1 MKIDKHIKWNRIDPI
16 HDRLK
21 AMKVIII
28 GGTGGIGRALGQY
41 MASCGADITVVGQTF
56 RDGDISGIQFI
67 KADLSLMSE
76 AKRVSEL
83 LDAESANLIIFTNGI
98 FASPKREET
107 SEGIERDMAVSYLS
121 RLVIIKEAIIRLGK
135 NLTPDAVK
143 PRIFIMGY
151 PGAGNIG
158 KADDLNAEK
167 SYKAMDVHLN
177 TVAGNEM
184 LVLDLAK
191 KHKHINFYGLNPGLL
206 PTNIRSNFMG
216 TNSFKFRLMEW
227 VVSLI
232 SIGTKAYAERL
243 TPLLISPDIENYSGT
258 MFNQK
263 GHAILPSSGFIER
276 QHIDEFMR
284 GSNLLVERALSTKR

>member
-1 MKIDKHIKWNRIDPI
+1 MKIDKHIKWNRIDPKTI
-16 HDRLK
+16 SLT
-21 AMKVIII
+21 ATKVIII
-28 GGTGGIGRALGQY
+28 GGTGGIGRALSQF
-41 MASCGADITVVGQTF
+41 MASRGADVTIIGQTF
-56 RDGDISGIQFI
+56 RDANIAGIQFI

-76 AKRVSEL
+76 AKRVGEL
-83 LDAESANLIIFTNGI
+83 LEAESANLIIFTNGI

-107 SEGIERDMAVSYLS
+107 SEGLERDMAVSYFS
-121 RLVIIKEAIIRLGK
+121 RLVIINETIARLGK
-135 NLTPDAVK
+135 NLPSTNAK
-143 PRIFIMGY
+143 PRVFIMGY

-191 KHKHINFYGLNPGLL
+191 KHKNINFYGLNPGLL

-216 TNSFKFRLMEW
+216 ANSIKFRLMEW
-227 VVSLI
+227 IVSLI
-232 SIGTKAYAERL
+232 SIGTKVYAERL
-243 TPLLISPDIENYSGT
+243 TPLLISPDIENHSGT

-263 GHAILPSSGFIER
+263 GIAVLPSKGLTDNYIEK
-276 QHIDEFMR
+276 FMMA
-284 GSNLLVERALSTKR
+284 SHSLLKKVSLN